1 MLWTER
7 SLWGIGTVAV
17 ALFVFL
23 SLGSRLTERYDRQ
36 AFWDEIRAGAVEGP
50 AAHADPGP
58 PAVAAPPPPVAVL
71 QEPASRPA
79 EWSETRIRKYESA
92 RAAPLPGAP
101 LAILE
106 VPAAELEVLVLEGT
120 DDWTLN
126 RAVGWIEGTARPG
139 SAGNVGIAGHRDGFF
154 RGLRHVREG
163 DQFWLT
169 TPSARYGYQ
178 VERIRIVQPNA
189 VEVLAPTPAPTLTLV
204 TCYPFYFVGSAPQRL
219 ILSARQVS
227 KEPPLTGQSRENPP
241 K

>member
-1 MLWTER
+1 
-7 SLWGIGTVAV
+7 V

-23 SLGSRLTERYDRQ
+23 SLGSRVAERRARE
-36 AFWDEIRAGAVEGP
+36 AFWNEIHSSATGSRL
-50 AAHADPGP
+50 AHAELP
-58 PAVAAPPPPVAVL
+58 PAPVASPPPPAAVL
-71 QEPASRPA
+71 REPASSPG
-79 EWSETRIRKYESA
+79 EWSETRRQRYEST
-92 RAAPLPGAP
+92 RSIPLRSEP

-163 DQFWLT
+163 DSLWLT
-169 TPSARYGYQ
+169 TPRARYGYR
-178 VERIRIVQPNA
+178 VERIQIVEPDA

-204 TCYPFYFVGSAPQRL
+204 TCYPFYYVGSAPQRL
-219 ILSARQVS
+219 ILSAQLVS
-227 KEPPLTGQSRENPP
+227 KQPPAATDRDPRP
-241 K
+241 H